1 MNLMNLNS
9 LKINIDDNKIINL
22 IIKPTNL
29 NINNEVIKDF
39 QKAIDYIA
47 NHKSSIGII
56 ISNENNSYS
65 FNYDLNYLYSLNK
78 PALIFENITKLS
90 KAFRR
95 LETLT
100 KPIVSIISGSVSL
113 GGLEIILHSHYK
125 IADTDNKTKFIF
137 RNIKY
142 ALIPAIGASQRL
154 PRLIGIEHSLKLF
167 LSDTIIN
174 TEEALN
180 INLIDEICHKDKI
193 EEKAKEYIFNN
204 IISLQPWDDKNKITT
219 QQTPFSNDNLGYFI
233 SKIAMLHSNTSDH
246 YPSVKTLI
254 SAIYE
259 GLNTD
264 INSGLKIEAR
274 HFTWLLGNVETK
286 SMINTLILNNSKN
299 NIKESEIA
307 ILKKSFVEN
316 YAAEGV
322 RLLINGVTAAMIEN
336 AGKRL
341 GFELG
346 PLATADNIEIQS
358 ILPQLDSIEAPVAAL
373 IRSMQKDNRNGLSSN
388 KGFFDYEEGCRIHLW
403 KGLPELIPPAENQ
416 QDIKEVENRLLYSA
430 INNIFYNY
438 IKYSE
443 SQSPQEYDYI
453 AINNI
458 GLPKWTGGPFT
469 WVKQNNIDDYIKN
482 NEIYAKTLGSRFVIN
497 KKIIDIIQN
506 KVL

>member
-1 MNLMNLNS
+1 MNLNS
-9 LKINIDDNKIINL
+9 LKINIDDHKIINL
-22 IIKPTNL
+22 IIKSTNL
-29 NINNEVIKDF
+29 NINNEVINDF

-47 NHKSSIGII
+47 NHKSSIGVI
-56 ISNENNSYS
+56 ISNENNSYN

-90 KAFRR
+90 KSFRR

-167 LSDTIIN
+167 LSDKIIN

-193 EEKAKEYIFNN
+193 AEKAKEYIFNN
-204 IISLQPWDDKNKITT
+204 IISLQPWDDKNKISA

-274 HFTWLLGNVETK
+274 HFTWLLGNIETK

-388 KGFFDYEEGCRIHLW
+388 KGFFDYEEGYRIHLW

-416 QDIKEVENRLLYSA
+416 QDIKEIENRLLYSA

-443 SQSPQEYDYI
+443 SQSSQEYDYI

-469 WVKQNNIDDYIKN
+469 WVKKNNIDDYIKN